1 MSEILTARLNL
12 EQDVVG
18 RLAQAAY
25 RAQEQA
31 RWSGPTLI
39 DAVHQQIDAEAMDE
53 STTHH
58 AKTHMA
64 VAIMTV
70 LRCMVFPQ
78 EGEET
83 IFSDLL
89 EMSLRGDAIF
99 KEQVFQAMPGIA
111 LLSNEVGLAID
122 QFELLRLATSLGHSE
137 RPSCRVQ

>member
-31 RWSGPTLI
+31 RWSGATLI

-58 AKTHMA
+58 VKTHMA

-70 LRCMVFPQ
+70 LQCMVFSR

-89 EMSLRGDAIF
+89 EMSLRGEAIF
-99 KEQVFQAMPGIA
+99 KEQVFQAMPGIP
-111 LLSNEVGLAID
+111 LLSNEVGFAID